1 MPDRDRPLYAVL
13 IDADNVSAKFAEAI
27 LKEVT
32 SFAEPALRKVYGDW
46 TSSALQNWK
55 GEVRSH
61 GLVAHQET
69 ANTTGKNSSDIGM
82 VIDAMDILHAGRLD
96 GFVIVS
102 SDSDFTRLASRIRE
116 HGLDVIGMGEKKSHK
131 SFVNACQRFIYLENL
146 LVDETTETPVESTAS
161 EIAQQAD
168 IGGSKTGENPDE
180 AIPMICGAMEK
191 IDPDGNWYPLS
202 QIGHIVLLDNPDFDP
217 RTYGK
222 KKLSDLVE
230 GLGSFEIKKTG
241 TQLEVRLKN

>member
-13 IDADNVSAKFAEAI
+13 IDADNVPSIFAGSI
-27 LKEVT
+27 LMEVT

-46 TSSALQNWK
+46 ASGNLEKWR

-61 GLVAHQET
+61 GLVAYQET
-69 ANTTGKNSSDIGM
+69 ANKKGKNASDIGM

-116 HGLDVIGMGEKKSHK
+116 QGLAVIGMGEKKSHK

-146 LVDETTETPVESTAS
+146 LANGPAKS
-161 EIAQQAD
+161 QAAT
-168 IGGSKTGENPDE
+168 SPTKLNPTK
-180 AIPMICGAMEK
+180 AVPLIRRAMKK
-191 IDPDGNWYPLS
+191 IDPDSEWYALG
-202 QIGHIVLLDNPDFDP
+202 QLGQHLLADNPDFDC
-217 RTYGK
+217 RSYGMA
-222 KKLSDLVE
+222 KLSDLFL
-230 GLGSFEIKKTG
+230 GLKEFELKKFNG
-241 TQLEVRLKN
+241 QLLVRRTT